1 MPRHRRIQPPQPARQ
16 GTELEPLLTMM
27 DVQRILQ
34 LSKPKVYE
42 LMNMR
47 GLPSLKIDGARRFE
61 RAKLQAWIEQQAE
74 VS

>member
-1 MPRHRRIQPPQPARQ
+1 MPRRKQLQPPQPARQ
-16 GTELEPLLTMM
+16 ATELEPLLTMM

-42 LMNMR
+42 LIHTR
-47 GLPSLKIDGARRFE
+47 GLPSLKIDRLRRFE
-61 RAKLQAWIEQQAE
+61 RAKLQAWIEQQRE

>member
-1 MPRHRRIQPPQPARQ
+1 MPKRTQVPKVQQPIVI
-16 GTELEPLLTMM
+16 EPLLTMQ
-27 DVQRILQ
+27 DVQMILQ

-42 LMNMR
+42 LMNAR

-61 RAKLQAWIEQQAE
+61 RARVQAWIEQQRE

>member
-1 MPRHRRIQPPQPARQ
+1 MSRHKPVQPGLPVSPVK
-16 GTELEPLLTMM
+16 ELEPLLTMI

-42 LMNMR
+42 LMHGR

-61 RAKLQAWIEQQAE
+61 RAALQAWIEQQRN

>member
-1 MPRHRRIQPPQPARQ
+1 MPRRKQLQPTPRPAQ
-16 GTELEPLLTMM
+16 SVVVEQLLTIV
-27 DVQRILQ
+27 DVVRLLQ

-42 LMNMR
+42 LMNTR

-61 RAKLQAWIEQQAE
+61 PTKLQAWIEQQRD